1 MLTIFAGDKRA
12 EDAASWVNRPYED
25 NIRQA
30 VNLDSNE
37 TVSVEDEFFFDA
49 QTTPEQDN
57 RFAGLRAEGQ
67 ALSDSRG
74 TVITDVN
81 AKVLRVDIVDEAGFA
96 AAFGQ

>member
-12 EDAASWVNRPYED
+12 EDAANWVNRPYED

-30 VNLDSNE
+30 VNLDANE
-37 TVSVEDEFFFDA
+37 TVSVEDELFFDA
-49 QTTPEQDN
+49 QTTSEQDN
-57 RFAGLRAEGQ
+57 RFAGLKTEGQ

-74 TVITDVN
+74 IVITDVN
-81 AKVLRVDIVDEAGFA
+81 AKVLRVDISDEAGFA